1 MYLFESDKLTT
12 RSSPQDWS
20 ALSANVQ
27 WAIIHDLAND
37 HEDGISA
44 AANLLGLNLDDV
56 INFVNL
62 YVREKML
69 WENGTYQDEPVY
81 TARALFQLDGAQR
94 EAEQPT
100 PEAEADQIMHEFDPD
115 RQHLGVEATQTVT
128 GAEANPPLLEGVRDV
143 RHEPE
148 VEPFSTTN
156 PPSEARE
163 ETGQLGV
170 EKSTGLPD
178 VLMDDDLFDPA
189 AWPPPVELVTDSF
202 SREDIGSGRSFLEF
216 VGLQDYADRFGQWF
230 GTGTT
235 FRDIPGIFDENNEFI
250 FSTEDTEK
258 ALYSGN
264 EFNWQGLVPQF
275 EKGSAQR
282 EWLMEALP
290 QDPAQDKEPVYPP
303 LKQFHALAERVNAR
317 PISLHDKNE
326 RFLDYLPGGS
336 YGELRYGEPD
346 GSAALANIFAND
358 KSDLKGAES
367 VTNKE
372 ADGRAGNNVGRQNNS
387 KSHGTSE
394 NVLQGIVG
402 NFGDDGGRSFNTSS
416 AMQPYPEMPRFDNAI
431 ARRFHEMRPMDIDEG
446 YNVRKS
452 VPPSYPPPFP
462 QLPPFLQ
469 RHGDFVHQA
478 GKAVPNLASH
488 GHMVP
493 KERQFSKD
501 ISSHVASNDQASQ
514 AWTRYSSSAAPNPM
528 SSQSIETSL
537 KLGARTMKE
546 QDIGDARTTIESD
559 PGEAVNKAAS
569 SEAQGAAEAGQFS
582 ENGIEVATFPKCYT
596 CFKVRARCDGG
607 RPCSS
612 CLNRNRTCKPVTKAV
627 LDEEPDRAERV
638 IKDKAKTD
646 SMAAQAVTPSMV
658 PPTTLTTSAAVP
670 APAISHTATFGVKRN
685 QSAMTVGALTDEDD
699 SDLDNLPP
707 EKDDPT
713 DGDYGLAPKK
723 KKQKKVNTPVGK
735 KQNPSQ
741 AMAGV
746 SATPTPKKKRGPYR
760 KKADTSTPKSNESVV
775 CATSTPTLQSGGSAS
790 DGKVVAATSA
800 QKKSAK
806 APAAVEDRVSGSPM
820 NAVEHSLLGAG
831 VGRSLND
838 AAGAVR
844 HAGGE
849 LGMTNAR
856 PVPVGKCDETPKLA
870 QTHSILDPSLFSSN
884 PSSGAGNSRYLDASF
899 APVATHTST
908 GRFMPGTP
916 MAQVSR
922 PVAGLSD
929 TGFRASPSQ
938 GARSMPFAPSRFV
951 PPSPR
956 MSTAENDQLRDAEF
970 PKTASSLRAPIAPQ
984 MFPVTADR
992 MPLVPQIARPSLSG
1006 SPGTTEISPT
1016 SQSSYSGT
1024 TVFMDFSDIPFSPY
1038 QEPNSHRNV
1047 TVPGRLR
1054 QSSSDYPS
1062 TSGFSPT
1069 FSAGMVPMDSPTAS
1083 QRRSSVPS
1091 YNLGAPGP
1099 GTSMV
1104 SPMMGADSGFT
1115 MAPGS
1120 MSPYAMHQQQRP
1132 IPRPIS
1138 RMQQDPG
1145 YANPQQTMHLFR
1157 PSGEFYEPQSEEVR
1171 PGSRGVSV
1179 SPAGQQHNTDIS
1191 RPAKRQVGSPLVP
1204 GQQPARKRPRVS
1216 ASPLAPPREARSW
1229 KELARNQWASE
1240 TQENQPETDSFSSKP
1255 AFGGDGSF
1263 EVSFS
1268 QFTRI
1273 QEQIDPELQQTA
1285 IATARKMNKSSAG
1298 TSEGR

>member
-1 MYLFESDKLTT
+1 
-12 RSSPQDWS
+12 
-20 ALSANVQ
+20 
-27 WAIIHDLAND
+27 
-37 HEDGISA
+37 
-44 AANLLGLNLDDV
+44 
-56 INFVNL
+56 
-62 YVREKML
+62 ML
-69 WENGTYQDEPVY
+69 WENGICQDEPVH
-81 TARALFQLDGAQR
+81 TARALFQLDGAQH
-94 EAEQPT
+94 ETEQPVQ
-100 PEAEADQIMHEFDPD
+100 EAEADQIMHDFDAD
-115 RQHLGVEATQTVT
+115 RERIEARATQTIT
-128 GAEANPPLLEGVRDV
+128 GAEANPTLFEGVRDV
-143 RHEPE
+143 GHEPE
-148 VEPFSTTN
+148 VEPFSGAY
-156 PPSEARE
+156 PPSVARE
-163 ETGQLGV
+163 GTGQLGV

-189 AWPPPVELVTDSF
+189 AWPPAVELVTDSF
-202 SREDIGSGRSFLEF
+202 SREDIGSGRSFLEY
-216 VGLQDYADRFGQWF
+216 VGLQEYADRFGQWF

-303 LKQFHALAERVNAR
+303 LQQFQALAERVNAR
-317 PISLHDKNE
+317 PISIHDKNE
-326 RFLDYLPGGS
+326 RFFDYLPEGAYGG
-336 YGELRYGEPD
+336 LRYGEPA

-358 KSDLKGAES
+358 KSDLKDAES
-367 VTNKE
+367 VTTKE
-372 ADGRAGNNVGRQNNS
+372 ADGRAGNSIRQQNNS
-387 KSHGTSE
+387 KSHGASG
-394 NVLQGIVG
+394 NAFQGTVG
-402 NFGDDGGRSFNTSS
+402 NFGDDGGRLFNTSS
-416 AMQPYPEMPRFDNAI
+416 AMQPYPEMPRFDNGI
-431 ARRFHEMRPMDIDEG
+431 ARRFHAMRPMDIDER
-446 YNVRKS
+446 YNIRKS

-462 QLPPFLQ
+462 QLPTFPQ
-469 RHGDFVHQA
+469 PHGGSVHPA
-478 GKAVPNLASH
+478 GKAGPNLASH
-488 GHMVP
+488 GHMMP
-493 KERQFSKD
+493 QEEQSPRD
-501 ISSHVASNDQASQ
+501 ISSHIASNDQASQ
-514 AWTRYSSSAAPNPM
+514 AWTRYSSGATPNLTP
-528 SSQSIETSL
+528 SQSIETSL
-537 KLGARTMKE
+537 KPDAQKMTEK
-546 QDIGDARTTIESD
+546 DTHDARATVGPA
-559 PGEAVNKAAS
+559 PGEAVNNTAS
-569 SEAQGAAEAGQFS
+569 SEAQGEAEPGQFS

-670 APAISHTATFGVKRN
+670 APAVSHTDTSGVKRN

-723 KKQKKVNTPVGK
+723 KKQKKVNTPIGK

-775 CATSTPTLQSGGSAS
+775 CATRTPTPQSGGSVSA
-790 DGKVVAATSA
+790 GNVVAATPA

-806 APAAVEDRVSGSPM
+806 GPAAVEDRVSGSPM
-820 NAVEHSLLGAG
+820 HAVGNSLLGAG
-831 VGRSLND
+831 VDRSVND
-838 AAGAVR
+838 ADGAVR

-849 LGMTNAR
+849 LGMTTAR
-856 PVPVGKCDETPKLA
+856 PVPVGKRDETPKLA
-870 QTHSILDPSLFSSN
+870 ETHSILDPSLFSSN

-899 APVATHTST
+899 APVATHRST

-929 TGFRASPSQ
+929 TPRASPSQ
-938 GARSMPFAPSRFV
+938 GAHSMPSAPSRFV
-951 PPSPR
+951 LPSPR
-956 MSTAENDQLRDAEF
+956 TSTAENDQLGDAEF
-970 PKTASSLRAPIAPQ
+970 PKTASSLRTPFAPQ

-992 MPLVPQIARPSLSG
+992 MPLVPQIARPDLSV

-1024 TVFMDFSDIPFSPY
+1024 TASMDFSDIPFTTY
-1038 QEPNSHRNV
+1038 QEPNSHRDV
-1047 TVPGRLR
+1047 TVSGRLR
-1054 QSSSDYPS
+1054 QSSSDHPS
-1062 TSGFSPT
+1062 VSGFSPT

-1083 QRRSSVPS
+1083 QRRSSIPS
-1091 YNLGAPGP
+1091 YNLGAPGS
-1099 GTSMV
+1099 GTSV
-1104 SPMMGADSGFT
+1104 VAPMMGADPGFT
-1115 MAPGS
+1115 IAPGL

-1138 RMQQDPG
+1138 RMQQDPS
-1145 YANPQQTMHLFR
+1145 YPNPQQTMHLSR
-1157 PSGEFYEPQSEEVR
+1157 PSGEFHDPQSEEVR

-1179 SPAGQQHNTDIS
+1179 SLAGQQHNTDIS
-1191 RPAKRQVGSPLVP
+1191 RPAKRQVGSSLAP
-1204 GQQPARKRPRVS
+1204 GQQPARKRLRVP
-1216 ASPLAPPREARSW
+1216 ASPLPPPREARSW

-1240 TQENQPETDSFSSKP
+1240 TQENQPETASFSSKP
-1255 AFGGDGSF
+1255 SFGGDGSF

>member
-1 MYLFESDKLTT
+1 M
-12 RSSPQDWS
+12 SPQDWS
-20 ALSANVQ
+20 ALSDNVQ

-37 HEDGISA
+37 HEDGITA
-44 AANLLGLNLDDV
+44 AANLLGLTLDDV
-56 INFVNL
+56 IKFVNL

-69 WENGTYQDEPVY
+69 WENGIYQDEPVH

-94 EAEQPT
+94 EAEQPR
-100 PEAEADQIMHEFDPD
+100 PEADADQIMHDFDPD
-115 RQHLGVEATQTVT
+115 RQNLGARATQMII

-148 VEPFSTTN
+148 VEPFSGTN
-156 PPSEARE
+156 PSFVARE
-163 ETGQLGV
+163 GTGQLDV
-170 EKSTGLPD
+170 EKSAGLPG

-189 AWPPPVELVTDSF
+189 AWPPAVELVTDSF

-216 VGLQDYADRFGQWF
+216 VGLQEYADRFGQWF

-317 PISLHDKNE
+317 PISIHDKNE
-326 RFLDYLPGGS
+326 RFFDYLPEGAFGGP
-336 YGELRYGEPD
+336 RYGEPAR
-346 GSAALANIFAND
+346 SAALANIFATD
-358 KSDLKGAES
+358 KSDLKGADS

-372 ADGRAGNNVGRQNNS
+372 ADGRAGSSIGQQNNR

-394 NVLQGIVG
+394 NVFQGTVG
-402 NFGDDGGRSFNTSS
+402 NFGDDGGRLFNTSS
-416 AMQPYPEMPRFDNAI
+416 ATQPYPEMPRFDNGI
-431 ARRFHEMRPMDIDEG
+431 ARRFHAMRPMDIDEE
-446 YNVRKS
+446 NNMRKS
-452 VPPSYPPPFP
+452 VTPSYPPPFP
-462 QLPPFLQ
+462 QLPTFLQ
-469 RHGDFVHQA
+469 PHEGFVHQA
-478 GKAVPNLASH
+478 GKTGPNLASH
-488 GHMVP
+488 GHMMP
-493 KERQFSKD
+493 QKQQFPRN
-501 ISSHVASNDQASQ
+501 ISSDVASNGQASQ
-514 AWTRYSSSAAPNPM
+514 AQTRYSSSATPDLTP
-528 SSQSIETSL
+528 SQSIETSL
-537 KLGARTMKE
+537 RP
-546 QDIGDARTTIESD
+546 DARKLTEKDTHD
-559 PGEAVNKAAS
+559 ARATVGPAPGEAVNNAAS
-569 SEAQGAAEAGQFS
+569 SEAQGEAEPGQFS

-612 CLNRNRTCKPVTKAV
+612 CLNRNRTCKPVTKEV
-627 LDEEPDRAERV
+627 LDEQPDRAERV
-638 IKDKAKTD
+638 IKDKAKAD
-646 SMAAQAVTPSMV
+646 GMAAQAEETITA
-658 PPTTLTTSAAVP
+658 PPTALTTNAAVP
-670 APAISHTATFGVKRN
+670 APAVSHTATSGVKRK
-685 QSAMTVGALTDEDD
+685 QPAMTVGAFTDEDD
-699 SDLDNLPP
+699 SDLDSFPP
-707 EKDDPT
+707 EKEDPT

-723 KKQKKVNTPVGK
+723 KQKKGNTPAGK
-735 KQNPSQ
+735 KQTPSQ
-741 AMAGV
+741 AKAGV
-746 SATPTPKKKRGPYR
+746 TATPTPTKRRGPYR
-760 KKADTSTPKSNESVV
+760 KKVDTSTPKSNEPLV
-775 CATSTPTLQSGGSAS
+775 CATSTPAPRSGGSAS
-790 DGKVVAATSA
+790 DGKAVAATSA

-806 APAAVEDRVSGSPM
+806 APAAVEDRVSGSPI
-820 NAVEHSLLGAG
+820 NAVGHGLLGSG

-844 HAGGE
+844 HAGGG
-849 LGMTNAR
+849 LGMTNTR
-856 PVPVGKCDETPKLA
+856 PVPVGKRDETPKLVE
-870 QTHSILDPSLFSSN
+870 THSILDPSLFPSN
-884 PSSGAGNSRYLDASF
+884 PSSGAGNSRYLDVSF
-899 APVATHTST
+899 APVATHAST
-908 GRFMPGTP
+908 GRFVPGTP

-922 PVAGLSD
+922 PVAGLPD
-929 TGFRASPSQ
+929 TSLRASPSQ
-938 GARSMPFAPSRFV
+938 RAHLMPFAPSRFV

-956 MSTAENDQLRDAEF
+956 TSTAANDQLGDAEF
-970 PKTASSLRAPIAPQ
+970 PKTASSLRTPIAPQ
-984 MFPVTADR
+984 IFPVTADR
-992 MPLVPQIARPSLSG
+992 MPLVPQIARPGLSG

-1016 SQSSYSGT
+1016 SQSSYSDT
-1024 TVFMDFSDIPFSPY
+1024 TASMDFSDIPFSPY
-1038 QEPNSHRNV
+1038 QEPNSHRDV
-1047 TVPGRLR
+1047 TVSGRLR
-1054 QSSSDYPS
+1054 QSSSDHPS
-1062 TSGFSPT
+1062 VSGFSPN
-1069 FSAGMVPMDSPTAS
+1069 FSAGMVPMDWPTAS
-1083 QRRSSVPS
+1083 QRRNSVPS
-1091 YNLGAPGP
+1091 YNLGAPGS
-1099 GTSMV
+1099 GTSVV
-1104 SPMMGADSGFT
+1104 SPLMGADQAFT
-1115 MAPGS
+1115 MAPGL

-1145 YANPQQTMHLFR
+1145 YPNPQQTMHLFR
-1157 PSGEFYEPQSEEVR
+1157 PSGEFHDPQSEEVR
-1171 PGSRGVSV
+1171 PGSRRVSV

-1191 RPAKRQVGSPLVP
+1191 RPAKRQVGSPLAP
-1204 GQQPARKRPRVS
+1204 GQEPARKRPRVT

-1240 TQENQPETDSFSSKP
+1240 TQENQPETASFSSKP

-1298 TSEGR
+1298 TSEGRETKY